1 MSAETFRG
9 WHSRGY
15 IPHFDGGEIPQ
26 MVTFRLADSFPQ
38 AMLETWKEELSRLPK
53 PASDIERRKRIEAYL
68 DKGFGSAWLKEVR
81 VAEIVQKALL
91 HFDNKRYRIH
101 AWVIMPNHVHV
112 LLTPCPGYAL
122 ERILQAW
129 KSYSAKEANRL
140 LDRSGHFW
148 QEDYFDRY
156 IRNEDHFFRAIEY
169 IESNPVKAGLCE
181 KREDWK
187 FGSGGHRV
195 GMIEQAITT

>member
-1 MSAETFRG
+1 MGAETFRG

-26 MVTFRLADSFPQ
+26 MITFRLADSFPQ
-38 AMLETWKEELSRLPK
+38 AVLESWGDELSRLPK
-53 PASDIERRKRIEAYL
+53 PASDIERRRRIEAYL

-81 VAEIVQKALL
+81 IAQLVQNTLL
-91 HFDNKRYRIH
+91 HFDSKRYRIH

-112 LLTPCPGYAL
+112 LLTPCSGYAL
-122 ERILQAW
+122 ESILHTW
-129 KSYSAKEANRL
+129 KSYSAKAANNL

-156 IRNEDHFFRAIEY
+156 IRNEDHFSRAIEY

-181 KREDWK
+181 KCEDWK
-187 FGSGGHRV
+187 FGSGWHRV
-195 GMIEQAITT
+195 HAIEQAETA

>member
-1 MSAETFRG
+1 MSAEPFSG

-26 MVTFRLADSFPQ
+26 MITFRLADSFPQ
-38 AMLETWKEELSRLPK
+38 AMLETWKEELSRLLK

-68 DKGFGSAWLKEVR
+68 DKSFGSAWLKDVR
-81 VAEIVQKALL
+81 IAEIVQNALL

-122 ERILQAW
+122 ERILHAW
-129 KSYSAKEANRL
+129 KSYSAKAANRL
-140 LDRSGHFW
+140 LDRSSHFW
-148 QEDYFDRY
+148 QEDYLDRY

-181 KREDWK
+181 KCEDWK
-187 FGSGGHRV
+187 FGSRWHRV
-195 GMIEQAITT
+195 HAIEQAIIT